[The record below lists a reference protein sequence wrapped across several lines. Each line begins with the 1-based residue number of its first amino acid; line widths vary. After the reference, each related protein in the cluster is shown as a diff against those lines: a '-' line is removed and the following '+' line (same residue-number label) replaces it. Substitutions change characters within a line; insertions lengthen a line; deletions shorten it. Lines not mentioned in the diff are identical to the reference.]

1 MQLRSQ
7 RLVLVCG
14 IAAVFAY
21 SLAGCNKAINL
32 DELQLE
38 PNQIAFQVQGMT

>member
-1 MQLRSQ
+1 MQLRTQ

-14 IAAVFAY
+14 IAAVFAC
-21 SLAGCNKAINL
+21 SLTSCNKAINL
-32 DELQLE
+32 DDLQLE